1 MKRVLKKMRKS
12 PIEFISLLFFSVL
25 LSFSAEAQ
33 DNRSAHLGEPIH
45 LSELANSSQILQFGD
60 VNLRMSVLECEN
72 EISTI
77 SFLVFEVENPGEQ
90 TEVNFNIE
98 LFKGKEK
105 IEWMPSSLLQY
116 ALVVPAGHFDLWS
129 CFSDQNLPVKHFIV
143 REGAG
148 DFMFDSFIIKDT
160 SL

>member
-1 MKRVLKKMRKS
+1 MKRILAIRKKSSRL
-12 PIEFISLLFFSVL
+12 LLFLMLFGT
-25 LSFSAEAQ
+25 LSFSAIGQVRNAEFNKTIA
-33 DNRSAHLGEPIH
+33 LK
-45 LSELANSSQILQFGD
+45 ELNASSQVLQFGD

-77 SFLVFEVENPGEQ
+77 SFLVFEIENPGEQ